1 MTDERNQQPAGSP
14 AYGAMRE
21 DFETTQAMPPLP
33 EAAPAPLAGTAPEAP
48 LPEAEDLST
57 GTIAAKKK
65 SHKPLIIILIVV
77 AALLVALVAAFFG
90 ARAYY
95 ADKVAP
101 GVRFGST
108 SVVGMT
114 RDEVK
119 TTVEQAVKDSAI
131 TVKDTTGN
139 TSATASLADL
149 GVDVDV
155 DATVN
160 DVMNAKS
167 SSNIG
172 EDILRVNPFGHVDV
186 ALAATPDNAKLDEY
200 LSAKLVSDA
209 ERAVPSTI
217 NYDGNAHAFVAA
229 EGRAGKSPKLGK
241 VVTAVKDAIAKPGA
255 AATVTVTDETIDA
268 PIALEAAQKA
278 ADAANQR
285 LNNKIVMTNG
295 DAKQFELPVD
305 TVASWIKTESHLDQG
320 AITLSYDDTAIKKYM
335 SEQLPGQLNQ
345 DMVSQED
352 VVDSNGSVIV
362 AAQVKGVDGVTIKD
376 TDQAADQVIDA
387 LKEGNGATVQVATDV
402 KKFDVKQKQSEWRVV
417 VDKNSQT
424 AVVYHNDQPVKS
436 FLVCTGGPGGNETD
450 SGNWYIYLKYRVQDM
465 TGLNDDGS
473 RYLSKGVKWVSYFNG
488 GEGFHTASW
497 NYGGIASGDPANH
510 GSHGCVNMYE
520 QDAEW
525 IYENC
530 PEGTL
535 VQVVG
540 TQPTSAVR

>member
-1 MTDERNQQPAGSP
+1 MTDQRNQQPAP
-14 AYGAMRE
+14 EYGAMRE

-33 EAAPAPLAGTAPEAP
+33 ETAPAPLAGTMDAADAGAAHP
-48 LPEAEDLST
+48 EDLNI
-57 GTIAAKKK
+57 GTTVATRK
-65 SHKPLIIILIVV
+65 SRKPLIITLIVV

-95 ADKVAP
+95 QDKVAP

-108 SVVGMT
+108 SIVGQT

-119 TTVEQAVKDSAI
+119 ATVKQAIKDSAI

-139 TSATASLADL
+139 TSATASLTDL
-149 GVDVDV
+149 GVDIDV
-155 DATVN
+155 DKTV
-160 DVMNAKS
+160 DDIMNAKS

-186 ALAATPDNAKLDEY
+186 ALAATPDNAVLESY

-209 ERAVPSTI
+209 ERAVPSSIT
-217 NYDGNAHAFVAA
+217 YDGNAHAFVAA
-229 EGRAGKSPKLGK
+229 EGRAGKSPKLGE
-241 VVTAVKDAIAKPGA
+241 VVKAVKQAIAKPGD
-255 AATVTVTDETIDA
+255 AATINVTDETIDA
-268 PIALEAAQKA
+268 PIALDAAQKA

-295 DAKQFELPVD
+295 DAKQFELPAD

-320 AITLSYDDTAIKKYM
+320 SITLSYDTTAIKKFM

-352 VVDSNGSVIV
+352 IVDGNGSVIV
-362 AAQVKGVDGVTIKD
+362 AAQVKGVDGVTIKN
-376 TDQAADQVIDA
+376 TDDAADQVIDA
-387 LKEGNGATVQVATDV
+387 LKQGNGGTVQVASDV

-417 VDKNSQT
+417 IDKSSQT
-424 AVVYHNDQPVKS
+424 AVVYHNGQQVKS

-465 TGLNDDGS
+465 RGYNDDGS
-473 RYLSKGVKWVSYFNG
+473 KYLSPGVKWVSYFNG
-488 GEGFHTASW
+488 GEGFHTATW

-540 TQPTSAVR
+540 TQPTGAVR

>member
-1 MTDERNQQPAGSP
+1 
-14 AYGAMRE
+14 MRE
-21 DFETTQAMPPLP
+21 DFETTQAMPPITP
-33 EAAPAPLAGTAPEAP
+33 DEAAPLAGTSGTGIVPPAGVAAAAAVPP
-48 LPEAEDLST
+48 EDLNI
-57 GTIAAKKK
+57 GTTAARK
-65 SHKPLIIILIVV
+65 SRKGLIITLSLV
-77 AALLVALVAAFFG
+77 AVLLVALVGAFFG

-101 GVRFGST
+101 GVRFGSA
-108 SVVGMT
+108 SVVGQT

-119 TTVEQAVKDSAI
+119 ATVDQAIKDSAVTVKDSNGKS
-131 TVKDTTGN
+131 V
-139 TSATASLADL
+139 TASLKDL
-149 GVDVDV
+149 GVNIDVDQTV
-155 DATVN
+155 DAIM
-160 DVMNAKS
+160 DAKS

-186 ALAATPDNAKLDEY
+186 PLTASTDNAALSDF
-200 LSAKLVSDA
+200 LSAKLVSDD
-209 ERAVPSTI
+209 ERAVPSSI
-217 NYDGNAHAFVAA
+217 AYDANAQAFAA
-229 EGRAGKSPKLGK
+229 TEGRAGKTPKVAK
-241 VVTAVKDAIAKPGA
+241 VVSAVKQAIAEPGTA
-255 AATVTVTDETIDA
+255 ASVSITDETIDT
-268 PIALEAAQKA
+268 PISLEAAQKA

-295 DAKQFELPVD
+295 NAKQFELPND
-305 TVASWIKTESHLDQG
+305 AVASWIKAESRPSQG
-320 AITLSYDDTAIKKYM
+320 AITLSYDSVAIKKYM
-335 SEQLPGQLNQ
+335 AEQLPGQLNQ

-352 VVDSNGSVIV
+352 IVDGNGSVIV
-362 AAQVKGVDGVTIKD
+362 AAQVKGVDGVAVKD
-376 TDQAADQVIDA
+376 TDKAAEQVLDT
-387 LKEGNGATVQVATDV
+387 LKEGNGGTVQVTADV
-402 KKFDVKQKQSEWRVV
+402 TKFDVKQKQSEWRVV
-417 VDKNSQT
+417 IDKSSQT
-424 AVVYHNDQPVKS
+424 AVVYHNGQQVKS

-465 TGLNDDGS
+465 RGYNDDGS
-473 RYLSKGVKWVSYFNG
+473 KYLSPGVKWVSYFNG

-540 TQPTSAVR
+540 TQPSGPVR

>member
-14 AYGAMRE
+14 EYGAMRE

-48 LPEAEDLST
+48 LPEAEDLSN
-57 GTIAAKKK
+57 GAIAAKKK
-65 SHKPLIIILIVV
+65 SHKTLIITLIVV

-90 ARAYY
+90 ARAHY

-119 TTVEQAVKDSAI
+119 ATVEQAVKDSAI

-155 DATVN
+155 DATV
-160 DVMNAKS
+160 DDIMNAKS

-172 EDILRVNPFGHVDV
+172 EDILRINPFGHVDV

-305 TVASWIKTESHLDQG
+305 TVASWIRTESHLDQG
-320 AITLSYDDTAIKKYM
+320 AITLSYDNTAIKKYM

-352 VVDSNGSVIV
+352 IVDGNGSVIV

-376 TDQAADQVIDA
+376 TDQAADQVIGA

-417 VDKNSQT
+417 VDKSSQT
-424 AVVYHNDQPVKS
+424 AVVYHNDQQVKS

-497 NYGGIASGDPANH
+497 NYGGIASGDPASH

-525 IYENC
+525 VYENC